1 MPSPTA
7 DAASATLPTEEAHIR
22 ITMPDGAVRSIPA
35 RDGMT
40 VMELIRD
47 AGIEELAAYC
57 GGNCSCATCHVH
69 VAPDWAGALPGIGAT
84 EAALIEATESATPFS
99 RLSCQLPF
107 SAALSGL
114 AVTVV
119 PAE

>member
-1 MPSPTA
+1 MSLSSA
-7 DAASATLPTEEAHIR
+7 DAAPATPPTKAAHIR
-22 ITMPDGAVRSIPA
+22 VTTPDGAVRSIPA
-35 RDGMT
+35 RDGMS

-69 VAPDWAGALPGIGAT
+69 VAPDWAGSLPDISDT
-84 EAALIEATESATPFS
+84 EATLIEASESASPFS

>member
-1 MPSPTA
+1 MFSHTA
-7 DAASATLPTEEAHIR
+7 DAASSKLPSDEAHILV
-22 ITMPDGAVRSIPA
+22 TTPDGAVRSIPA
-35 RDGMT
+35 CEGMT
-40 VMELIRD
+40 LMELIRD

-69 VAPDWAGALPGIGAT
+69 VAPAWAGALPEVSEA
-84 EAALIEATESATPFS
+84 EAALIETSENATPFS